1 MDELVD
7 SQAEAPF
14 WDPSTQLR
22 VIKKTQKPPP
32 YPKAEEAQPAQPA
45 GWGD

>member
-1 MDELVD
+1 MQELVD

-22 VIKKTQKPPP
+22 VIKKKQKPPP
-32 YPKAEEAQPAQPA
+32 YPEPDSATQPA